1 MLRLPKGGASGS
13 IQDNGGNRTVREKKQ
28 DFSWWNDEKIVCL
41 LTRITKAGKLDHLRR
56 KIDRINAAVD
66 GGADVGKMNEFV
78 KRGKFNG
85 HNVDELIKQAK

>member
-1 MLRLPKGGASGS
+1 M
-13 IQDNGGNRTVREKKQ
+13 REKKQ